1 VPHALSRYVEYR
13 QRLDNV
19 RGTVVGALVYPVI
32 LGLVGLAVTTFLLLY
47 VVPRFAVVYQ
57 GTGRSLP
64 WLTEQMLAWGR
75 LASEHSAG
83 VAMLAALGVAASVF
97 VTWRG
102 VRSGRLVQVL
112 LHLPVL
118 GEHVRLYGLSRL
130 YLTVSMLLAN
140 GLPIRAAIDAAVT
153 VVPHKLRSELL
164 AARDDIVSGQAIST
178 AFRCHGLTTVISAR
192 LLQAGEHAGDLA
204 RMFEQAAAFYES
216 SNARFLQRF
225 TRAFEPLLMVA
236 IGLVVGVIV
245 LLLYMPIFDLAA
257 SVQ

>member
-1 VPHALSRYVEYR
+1 
-13 QRLDNV
+13 
-19 RGTVVGALVYPVI
+19 
-32 LGLVGLAVTTFLLLY
+32 
-47 VVPRFAVVYQ
+47 
-57 GTGRSLP
+57 
-64 WLTEQMLAWGR
+64 MLAWGR
-75 LASEHSAG
+75 VASEHSAA
-83 VAMLAALGVAASVF
+83 VAAVAVLGVAAVVF
-97 VTWRG
+97 ATWRG
-102 VRSGRLVQVL
+102 VRSGRLMQAL

-118 GEHVRLYGLSRL
+118 GQHIKLYGLSRL
-130 YLTVSMLLAN
+130 YLTLSMLLAN

-153 VVPHKLRSELL
+153 VVPHKLRRDLL

-178 AFRCHGLTTVISAR
+178 AFHRHGLTTVISTR

-204 RMFEQAAAFYES
+204 RMFEQAAAFYEG